1 MSRASARSDAALRQP
16 SAAGIEHTEQHSAAA
31 LPGCLAKPSDELR
44 RSLRC
49 VPLHVNAATEA
60 EQRNLQCAALR
71 ASMLRRVRCRAQGAY
86 QAERVPG
93 RQEGAGGTKL
103 IRKRH
108 GRGGRAR
115 DGRGRHGHARRE
127 GRSGV
132 GSKGEHFCDTRAIH
146 TQGRRESDSEL
157 MQSRRRWHG
166 AIISCPVWKPRDMV
180 AGDA

>member
-1 MSRASARSDAALRQP
+1 MQRCDSRAPPVSSTRSNTLRQRC
-16 SAAGIEHTEQHSAAA
+16 QAA
-31 LPGCLAKPSDELR
+31 LPSRLMSSGA
-44 RSLRC
+44 SLRC

-166 AIISCPVWKPRDMV
+166 AIISCLVWKPRDMV